1 VATSFVNQIPAGAPK
16 TRSISLAPGFSP
28 VFEDELNDSRFNGF
42 EPPGKA
48 AKAAGEF
55 SFPLTPG

>member
-1 VATSFVNQIPAGAPK
+1 VNQIPAGAPK

-28 VFEDELNDSRFNGF
+28 VFEGGLNANRFNGF

-48 AKAAGEF
+48 AKAAGEL